1 MTMDRP
7 EEDGA
12 RALQELSAVADG
24 EADAVA
30 LASACAAWR
39 ADDGLRA
46 SWHVYHLIGDVMRSD
61 ELASDA
67 RRDLAL
73 VNAVRER
80 MAREPVVLAPTV
92 REAPPA
98 RPTQGKASWRTPA
111 AVAAGFIAVAGALLA
126 TNGTLPTAGRPD
138 TLAQSLAGPAT
149 GAADAVPTGA
159 EPALLVADG
168 QLVRDARL
176 QRYLAAHKQFDGSS
190 ALGVPSGFLRAATTQ
205 APFDR

>member
-1 MTMDRP
+1 MTMDRS

-67 RRDLAL
+67 RRDRPWSTPSARAWPASRLSLAPPCRRRL
-73 VNAVRER
+73 RHGLPGEG
-80 MAREPVVLAPTV
+80 VLAYAGSGC
-92 REAPPA
+92 RGLH
-98 RPTQGKASWRTPA
+98 RGGRCTPCDQRNA
-111 AVAAGFIAVAGALLA
+111 AHRRAAGHARAIVRGAS
-126 TNGTLPTAGRPD
+126 NRRHRRR
-138 TLAQSLAGPAT
+138 
-149 GAADAVPTGA
+149 ADGA

-168 QLVRDARL
+168 QLIQTRGCSAIWPRT
-176 QRYLAAHKQFDGSS
+176 SS
-190 ALGVPSGFLRAATTQ
+190 STAVPRSVCRRASCVATTQ
-205 APFDR
+205 VSFDR